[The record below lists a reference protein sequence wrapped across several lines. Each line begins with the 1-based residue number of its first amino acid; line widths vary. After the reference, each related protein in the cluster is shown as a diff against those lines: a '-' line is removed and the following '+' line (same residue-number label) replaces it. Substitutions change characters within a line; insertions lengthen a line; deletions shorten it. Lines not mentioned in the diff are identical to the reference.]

1 MLCRLPALRPAA
13 VHGFLQAVRI
23 PQKLYMDLKVVE
35 PDRYETDE
43 SGDHLWFVASQS
55 PRLRADATARVA
67 AAVAA
72 AYETVHSAVADPANG
87 YSGQPGFAAALEHS
101 PEQVRTILGVL
112 G

>member
-1 MLCRLPALRPAA
+1 
-13 VHGFLQAVRI
+13 
-23 PQKLYMDLKVVE
+23 
-35 PDRYETDE
+35 
-43 SGDHLWFVASQS
+43 
-55 PRLRADATARVA
+55 VA

-101 PEQVRTILGVL
+101 HEHVRTILGVL